1 MLSRSPIPWIRPPF
15 SKSLLSITDGHT
27 LSKVLGTQKS
37 SRDRLCPH
45 GAPSL
50 VGEVG
55 IESRTQHSRG
65 QISSEFYG
73 SPEEKV
79 TSLALE
85 GVSIK
90 EGFL

>member
-1 MLSRSPIPWIRPPF
+1 MVTRLARFWAHKKSR
-15 SKSLLSITDGHT
+15 H
-27 LSKVLGTQKS
+27 
-37 SRDRLCPH
+37 RLCPH
-45 GAPSL
+45 GTPSL

-55 IESRTQHSRG
+55 IESRIQHSRG

-73 SPEEKV
+73 SPEQRD

-85 GVSIK
+85 GMSIK